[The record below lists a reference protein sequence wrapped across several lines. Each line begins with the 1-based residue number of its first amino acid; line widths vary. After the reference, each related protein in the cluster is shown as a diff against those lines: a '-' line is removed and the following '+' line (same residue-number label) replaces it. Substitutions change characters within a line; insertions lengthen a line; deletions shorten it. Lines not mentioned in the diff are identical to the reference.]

1 MYGFARVQ
9 VLQTVPLWRPAP
21 MRLGQPFVEVKP
33 QVNVPISAPIS
44 IELGGLPLSIGLFA
58 GSGAVFLIRTALPK
72 GWPQGAALAAG
83 SLLAVGGVINLL
95 MPKAAAA
102 VPAVPAGPTPPPQ
115 GSPGAP
121 VAQVPYSASETLA
134 FGNIV
139 GSIVSPL
146 QGTTV
151 NIGAFSSSYPVR
163 AQFYNPTDG
172 PVAFEAEII
181 AEETP
186 VPFGDPKRSALPIQV
201 SLGPREAKNYD
212 IQMPIAAWGTFVDHT
227 LVLMTLYKRRV
238 TGEALEILDARQF
251 TVD

>member
-1 MYGFARVQ
+1 
-9 VLQTVPLWRPAP
+9 
-21 MRLGQPFVEVKP
+21 MRLGQAFVEVKP
-33 QVNVPISAPIS
+33 QVNVPITAPIS

-58 GSGAVFLIRTALPK
+58 GSASVFLIRTALGE
-72 GWPQGAALAAG
+72 GWLKDVALAAG
-83 SLLAVGGVINLL
+83 SLLAVGGVANLL
-95 MPKAAAA
+95 MPKKAAAA
-102 VPAVPAGPTPPPQ
+102 PTAGPTPAPQ

-121 VAQVPYSASETLA
+121 VAQAPYSASETLA

-172 PVAFEAEII
+172 PVTFEAEII
-181 AEETP
+181 AEESP
-186 VPFGDPKRSALPIQV
+186 VPFGDKQRSALPIQV

-212 IQMPIAAWGTFVDHT
+212 IQMPIAAWGTWVDYT

-238 TGEALEILDARQF
+238 TGEALEIMDARQF

>member
-1 MYGFARVQ
+1 
-9 VLQTVPLWRPAP
+9 
-21 MRLGQPFVEVKP
+21 MRLGQAFIDVKP
-33 QVNVPISAPIS
+33 QVSVPISAPIS
-44 IELGGLPLSIGLFA
+44 IELGGLPLSIGFFA
-58 GSGAVFLIRTALPK
+58 GSASVFLIRTALAK
-72 GWPQGAALAAG
+72 GWLKDVALVAG
-83 SLLAVGGVINLL
+83 SLLAVGGVANLL
-95 MPKAAAA
+95 MPKKAVAA
-102 VPAVPAGPTPPPQ
+102 PAVPAGPTPAPQ

-139 GSIVSPL
+139 GSVVSPL

-212 IQMPIAAWGTFVDHT
+212 VQMPIAAWGTFVDHT